1 MATGNNSGAGE
12 LNFEMNVTP
21 LIDVLLVLLIIF
33 MVIAPVAPRGLA
45 AQVPQLPTNPNQNP
59 DAAIV
64 VQIHSARG
72 GQLLYKINEEDVS
85 ISDLGNRLDA
95 IFSAR
100 ADKAMFIQADDDL
113 EFSAVAQVVDLGKVA
128 GADHIGL
135 LTPGNDL

>member
-1 MATGNNSGAGE
+1 MATGNHHGVGG

-33 MVIAPVAPRGLA
+33 MIIAPVAPRGLA
-45 AQVPQLPTNPNQNP
+45 TEVPQLPTNQNQNP
-59 DAAIV
+59 RDAIV

-72 GQLLYKINEEDVS
+72 GQLHYRINEEDVS
-85 ISDLGNRLDA
+85 FSDLGNRLDA

-100 ADKAMFIQADDDL
+100 ADKAMYIKADDTL
-113 EFSAVAQVVDLGKVA
+113 EFSAVAQIVDLGKVA

-135 LTPGNDL
+135 LTPGKGM